1 MYYTDVNEKPLSG
14 KKVLFICPHFFNYE
28 IMMKVEM
35 ESLGAEVYYYD
46 ERLSNSFLTKS
57 LIRISKKTI
66 NRKIENYYRN
76 ILKEIESVSFDYL
89 LICRAETITE
99 EFLQSFSNKQL
110 DCKKILYL
118 WDSIEDNS
126 NGYGKRAFFDEIIT
140 FDHKDSEKYSIFLR
154 PLFFNNSYKKIPNR
168 KSFSYDISFV
178 GTAHNDRYSIL
189 EKLKKNLSV
198 DKYFFYYYLQSPLM
212 LSYYKF
218 VKHSY
223 PLFAPKK
230 NFRFTPMGLDELI
243 RVIDKSQA
251 VVDIQKSNQS
261 GLTMRS
267 IEILGA
273 RRKLIT
279 TNEDIKYYDF
289 YNENNI
295 EILNREAPFISK
307 EFLSSNFQSVDD
319 SIIEKYSITYFI
331 LELLGV
337 INRNT
342 NYYQK

>member
-1 MYYTDVNEKPLSG
+1 
-14 KKVLFICPHFFNYE
+14 
-28 IMMKVEM
+28 
-35 ESLGAEVYYYD
+35 
-46 ERLSNSFLTKS
+46 
-57 LIRISKKTI
+57 
-66 NRKIENYYRN
+66 
-76 ILKEIESVSFDYL
+76 
-89 LICRAETITE
+89 
-99 EFLQSFSNKQL
+99 
-110 DCKKILYL
+110 
-118 WDSIEDNS
+118 
-126 NGYGKRAFFDEIIT
+126 
-140 FDHKDSEKYSIFLR
+140 
-154 PLFFNNSYKKIPNR
+154 
-168 KSFSYDISFV
+168 
-178 GTAHNDRYSIL
+178 
-189 EKLKKNLSV
+189 
-198 DKYFFYYYLQSPLM
+198 
-212 LSYYKF
+212 
-218 VKHSY
+218 
-223 PLFAPKK
+223 
-230 NFRFTPMGLDELI
+230 MGLDELI